1 MRVSRLWVRLYDLL
15 LRRVSNVATT
25 KEELELYREKVFEEL
40 KARTVRLQEIDTA
53 IASNRYLLERAGP
66 SSGLRSGN
74 TLRILAGA
82 SHKARLLREHER
94 LERQRREAA
103 ADLKRAEERLA
114 DVDQELEEFE
124 METASDGVSDGDE
137 GRTGED

>member
-1 MRVSRLWVRLYDLL
+1 M
-15 LRRVSNVATT
+15 ATT
-25 KEELELYREKVFEEL
+25 REELETYREKVFDEL
-40 KARTVRLQEIDTA
+40 KARTARLQEIDTA

-82 SHKARLLREHER
+82 SHKARLIREHER

-114 DVDQELEEFE
+114 DVDQELEELE
-124 METASDGVSDGDE
+124 MDVVGDGLMEGDE
-137 GRTGED
+137 GTRGED

>member
-1 MRVSRLWVRLYDLL
+1 M
-15 LRRVSNVATT
+15 ATT
-25 KEELELYREKVFEEL
+25 KVELEAYREKVFEEL
-40 KARTVRLQEIDTA
+40 KARTARLQAIDTA
-53 IASNRYLLERAGP
+53 IASNRYLIERAGP

-103 ADLKRAEERLA
+103 ADLKRAEDRLA
-114 DVDQELEEFE
+114 DVQQELEELE
-124 METASDGVSDGDE
+124 MVTVSDGVSDVDE
-137 GRTGED
+137 ETTGED

>member
-25 KEELELYREKVFEEL
+25 REELEAYREKVFEEL
-40 KARTVRLQEIDTA
+40 KARTARLQEIDTA
-53 IASNRYLLERAGP
+53 IASNRYLLERAGL

-114 DVDQELEEFE
+114 DVDQELEELDMDVVGDSVIE
-124 METASDGVSDGDE
+124 GDE
-137 GRTGED
+137 GTTRED

>member
-1 MRVSRLWVRLYDLL
+1 
-15 LRRVSNVATT
+15 
-25 KEELELYREKVFEEL
+25 
-40 KARTVRLQEIDTA
+40 
-53 IASNRYLLERAGP
+53 
-66 SSGLRSGN
+66 
-74 TLRILAGA
+74 
-82 SHKARLLREHER
+82 

>member
-1 MRVSRLWVRLYDLL
+1 MGTTREDLE
-15 LRRVSNVATT
+15 R
-25 KEELELYREKVFEEL
+25 YREKVFEEL

-53 IASNRYLLERAGP
+53 IASNRYLIERAGP
-66 SSGLRSGN
+66 SGGLRSGN

-82 SHKARLLREHER
+82 SHRARLRREHER

-114 DVDQELEEFE
+114 DVEQELEGIELSE
-124 METASDGVSDGDE
+124 DVTKGDDE
-137 GRTGED
+137 IMGDT

>member
-1 MRVSRLWVRLYDLL
+1 
-15 LRRVSNVATT
+15 VATT
-25 KEELELYREKVFEEL
+25 REDLEAYREKVFEEL
-40 KARTVRLQEIDTA
+40 KARTARLQEIDTA

-82 SHKARLLREHER
+82 SHKARLSREHER

-114 DVDQELEEFE
+114 DVDQELEEVE
-124 METASDGVSDGDE
+124 TQIAGDGAMEGAE
-137 GRTGED
+137 GTKGED